1 MLKNPGCCYSSS
13 VGELGVSL
21 HYPGRQTFSVI
32 TDCTAP
38 IEEEEKPRFKK
49 ERSKEQP
56 SK

>member
-38 IEEEEKPRFKK
+38 IEEEEKPRFK
-49 ERSKEQP
+49 ERSKKQP